1 MCKFVFIKY
10 FSVVCNFMHSRKCYV
25 DKVLSRHS
33 PSLQERYKH
42 VYFHKRC
49 ALGPLMYKNRYQCK
63 LIINSYFFK
72 ILKMIHYKYMRC
84 VYTQT
89 REVWIMQNYFI
100 LWQKNEFITQK
111 NVKKLSPQYKIAHH
125 ILSNVSSIRSI
136 QKIKQTNKQ
145 VKKIL
150 FYQQNASTCSFI
162 SFLLWLCRGDGIND
176 TVLSSVSH
184 TPP

>member
-1 MCKFVFIKY
+1 MKFWRNERETAGWGLKLMMWQYRKGIETEGMWVNLMISNASMCKFVFIKY

-42 VYFHKRC
+42 AYFHKRC
-49 ALGPLMYKNRYQCK
+49 ALGPLMYKNRYQSK

-100 LWQKNEFITQK
+100 LW
-111 NVKKLSPQYKIAHH
+111 
-125 ILSNVSSIRSI
+125 
-136 QKIKQTNKQ
+136 
-145 VKKIL
+145 
-150 FYQQNASTCSFI
+150 
-162 SFLLWLCRGDGIND
+162 
-176 TVLSSVSH
+176 
-184 TPP
+184 